1 MTSFITRREL
11 LRRLAVLG
19 VAGVVGCRT
28 EGGPTAPFVLSWDDN
43 EFLDSLERA
52 SFTFFEECT
61 HPQTGLVKDRSL
73 ADRNDDREIASI
85 AATGFGLTAL
95 CVADNRG
102 WISHERARE
111 RARLT
116 LRFLFDQLPNEH
128 GFFFHFINWR
138 TGERLWKCEMSSI
151 DTALLM
157 AGVLTCRA
165 YFADPEIDSLA
176 KGLYERVDWRWMAH
190 GGPLLRHG
198 WKPESGFLDS
208 SWNAYSEHMLLYLLA
223 LGADQHAL
231 SPNSWQAWRRPWV
244 EYGGMRFVGVAAPLF
259 IHQYSHAWFDFR
271 GMHDEFLD
279 YFENSVTATRV
290 HRQFCID
297 LRPEFPHLEKNL
309 WGITA
314 SDSIQGYVAWG
325 GPPRHGPLDGTLVP
339 CAAAGSLPFLP
350 SECLRC
356 LRTIRE
362 RFGDR
367 VWRRY
372 GFLDAFNPA
381 INWYGP
387 DVIGIDVGITL
398 LMAENSRTGF
408 VWQTFMA
415 NPEAR
420 RGMQLAGFRNNK

>member
-1 MTSFITRREL
+1 
-11 LRRLAVLG
+11 LRRLAILG
-19 VAGVVGCRT
+19 VAGVVGCRK
-28 EGGPTAPFVLSWDDN
+28 EGGSSAPFVLSREDDH
-43 EFLDSLERA
+43 FLDELERA
-52 SFTFFEECT
+52 SFRFFEEDA
-61 HPQTGLVKDRSL
+61 HPQTGLVKDRSRS
-73 ADRNDDREIASI
+73 DGSDGREIASI

-95 CVADNRG
+95 CIADQRG
-102 WISHERARE
+102 WLPPQHARG

-116 LRFLFDQLPNEH
+116 LRFLRDQLPNEH
-128 GFFFHFINWR
+128 GFFFHFVNWR
-138 TGERLWKCEMSSI
+138 TGERLWKCELSSI
-151 DTALLM
+151 DTALLL

-165 YFADPEIDSLA
+165 YFADPEIDALA
-176 KGLYERVDWRWMAH
+176 KGIYDRIDWRWMAD

-231 SPNSWQAWRRPWV
+231 SPDSWSAWRRPWM
-244 EYGGMRFVGVAAPLF
+244 EYGGSRYVSVAAPLF

-271 GMHDEFLD
+271 GVRDEFLD
-279 YFENSVTATRV
+279 YFENSVTATRM
-290 HRQFCID
+290 HRQFCLD
-297 LRPEFPHLEKNL
+297 LRPEFPHFEPDL

-314 SDSIQGYVAWG
+314 SDSAHGYVAWG

-339 CAAAGSLPFLP
+339 SAAAGSLPFLP

-356 LRTIRE
+356 LRTMRA

-367 VWRRY
+367 LWCHY

-381 INWYGP
+381 TGWFGP

-398 LMAENSRTGF
+398 LMAENLRTGL
-408 VWQTFMA
+408 VWHTFMA

-420 RGMQLAGFRNNK
+420 RGMQLAGFRKIR